1 MPNFNIIKKIN
12 YEHSF
17 RNQNII
23 DNFDLDDVKFEE
35 EFKGNTNIEN
45 KDWNIGLIIGGS
57 GTGKTTITEYYVKK
71 NWTVFITTSN
81 KGLVYSLK
89 KNKHW
94 KYNDTHLNTIVL
106 RERPEL
112 SKYNI
117 STEDKKIKSKNIETN
132 IDNVFTREISS
143 FKTNKEI
150 FYNELK

>member
-1 MPNFNIIKKIN
+1 MQLPYQKGKKRIHRLVVLP
-12 YEHSF
+12 EF
-17 RNQNII
+17 QGIGI
-23 DNFDLDDVKFEE
+23 GTKF
-35 EFKGNTNIEN
+35 
-45 KDWNIGLIIGGS
+45 L
-57 GTGKTTITEYYVKK
+57 TTITEYYVKK
-71 NWTVFITTSN
+71 NWTVFINTSN

-117 STEDKKIKSKNIETN
+117 STEDKKIKSKNIGTN

-150 FYNELK
+150 FYKKLN